1 MHLSVNKKI
10 TYRFINMQ
18 SRERDIDK
26 LSSKQKEGQ
35 QENDIEIVTAF
46 QRAHYLRN
54 LHTAVFID
62 VFIDRHSLYRVAVDM
77 ACRV

>member
-1 MHLSVNKKI
+1 
-10 TYRFINMQ
+10 MQ

-26 LSSKQKEGQ
+26 LSSKHRHGKEGQ

-77 ACRV
+77 AVVRCACAE